1 MSVGY
6 RRLYVWVEGTDDERF
21 FERTVRATFEQRY
34 DQVSVVRYAKRK
46 GTKIR
51 GYLNSIKA
59 MGADCILL
67 ADINAEPCVTAKK
80 ERLRQRYGVGSDSVI
95 VVIKEVEGWYLAGL
109 GDEGSAELGLPVLK
123 NTDSLTKEGF
133 NSLMPQ
139 RFGSRIDFM
148 VEILKRFSRETARR
162 KNRSFR
168 YFAERYML

>member
-46 GTKIR
+46 RTKIR

-59 MGADCILL
+59 MGAHCVFL

-80 ERLRQRYGVGSDSVI
+80 ERLRQRYGVESDSVI
-95 VVIKEVEGWYLAGL
+95 VVIKEIEGWYMAGL
-109 GDEGSAELGLPVLK
+109 DDESSAELGLPVLK
-123 NTDSLTKEGF
+123 NTDTLTKEDF
-133 NSLMPQ
+133 NSLMPE
-139 RFGSRIDFM
+139 RFDSRIDFM
-148 VEILKRFSRETARR
+148 VEILKHFCTGMGKR
-162 KNRSFR
+162 KNGSFR
-168 YFAERYML
+168 YFAERYGL